1 MYRLLLVSDRAD
13 IHEAYDKIDWV
24 SIGFRP
30 PRKVTSVRAAI
41 ETMEKHHVDSI
52 AVGLDREEGERFVGW
67 LLEHKPYLPMI
78 QGWAQVDQVQKSA
91 EMLAAFLNKIK
102 ADFSNDDIS
111 PKEMMTMLRHD
122 FIRKLLG
129 GEIAKPEDVRSQLIL
144 LRSRMDL
151 YAPCIVVDLS
161 LQEGDRFFTER
172 WHYGN
177 VRLERALRNF
187 LGAEYENLRMVVAV
201 LPDQRIRLLCCPMLN
216 LPVETD
222 SMTSV
227 VTRHTEEAIRD
238 IDQFLGLNLHITGVS
253 VYRNVLSLAAEA

>member
-13 IHEAYDKIDWV
+13 IHEAYDQIDWV

-30 PRKVTSVRAAI
+30 PRKVTSIRAAI
-41 ETMEKHHVDSI
+41 DTMEKHRVDGI
-52 AVGLDREEGERFVGW
+52 AVGLDREEGEKFVSW
-67 LLEHKPYLPMI
+67 LIEHKPILPMI
-78 QGWAQVDQVQKSA
+78 EAWPQADRVQQSA
-91 EMLAAFLNKIK
+91 ETLAAFLHKVK

-122 FIRKLLG
+122 FIRTLLG
-129 GEIAKPEDVRSQLIL
+129 GGIQKPEEVRSRMIL

-151 YAPCIVVDLS
+151 DAPCIVVDLS
-161 LQEGDRFFTER
+161 LQEGDNFITER

-187 LGAEYENLRMVVAV
+187 LGAEYEGLRMVVSV

-222 SMTSV
+222 SMTAV
-227 VTRHTEEAIRD
+227 VTAHTEEAIRD
-238 IDQFLGLNLHITGVS
+238 IGEFLGLDLHITGVQ
-253 VYRNVLSLAAEA
+253 VFRNLLSLAAEA